1 MTDFCKKN
9 PTFCMNQRQVISGGE
24 ARLRKLKLM
33 RSVQKAVR
41 FQVVTDI
48 KFSKKTKRYEK
59 FMSIKLLRRKRR
71 SLRLISWMYHHMKS
85 WRIHILYE
93 KGDSYQYICNLYTV
107 SDKYMLVIWSQSIA
121 CLYIQCVR
129 VWLYWY
135 GVNVWMTTNE
145 IDIFTRLM
153 DPGCL
158 REGWNRITKM
168 KNFAEMIDFILHE

>member
-1 MTDFCKKN
+1 
-9 PTFCMNQRQVISGGE
+9 MNQRQVISGGE

-121 CLYIQCVR
+121 CLYIYNVFKSGSTGMAWMFE
-129 VWLYWY
+129 WLLTKSISSPDSWIL
-135 GVNVWMTTNE
+135 NVCGRDGTESQKWKTSLKWLISYFTN
-145 IDIFTRLM
+145 RS
-153 DPGCL
+153 
-158 REGWNRITKM
+158 RQEGSK
-168 KNFAEMIDFILHE
+168 KK